1 MVPSTSWW
9 IRSRTRRW
17 KPSSRNQ
24 IDTIFDPVVE
34 GILQPKPAAKEF
46 ERPWIEATQDV
57 IAEHWAAF
65 RKPPEELPT
74 RAPRTNF
81 ARGARGG
88 VLITSVQASARTA
101 SNAVVYLVSRSR
113 IRKRNDRH
121 PPGS

>member
-1 MVPSTSWW
+1 MQAPRLAEATDAFG
-9 IRSRTRRW
+9 SRAESEGGLGGAVDKLVDTITD
-17 KPSSRNQ
+17 KAVETLVEKS

-74 RAPRTNF
+74 RAPRTNS
-81 ARGARGG
+81 RGEPG
-88 VLITSVQASARTA
+88 V
-101 SNAVVYLVSRSR
+101 VS
-113 IRKRNDRH
+113 
-121 PPGS
+121 